1 MAAIEVKSQEP
12 EINFTQIDTII
23 RDEYGGNK
31 ENLIM
36 MMQAIQKLYR
46 YLPYSALRYLSD
58 YLHIPI
64 TKIYE
69 IATFYASFS
78 LEPKGKHI
86 ISVCTGTACH
96 LKGSGEMIKYIKEKT
111 GLEPGKTTSDMK
123 LTLECVN
130 CVGACGLA
138 PVVIINEKYNPEAE
152 LSLVSE
158 FIEQVKAE

>member
-1 MAAIEVKSQEP
+1 MAAIEVKYQEP
-12 EINFTQIDTII
+12 EIDFTMIDKII

-46 YLPYSALRYLSD
+46 YLPYSALRYLSN

-78 LEPKGKHI
+78 LDPKGKHI

-96 LKGSGEMIKYIKEKT
+96 LKGS
-111 GLEPGKTTSDMK
+111 
-123 LTLECVN
+123 
-130 CVGACGLA
+130 
-138 PVVIINEKYNPEAE
+138 
-152 LSLVSE
+152 
-158 FIEQVKAE
+158 

>member
-1 MAAIEVKSQEP
+1 MTACECKHQEP
-12 EINFTQIDTII
+12 VIDFTVIDKII
-23 RDEYGGNK
+23 HDDFDNNK

-36 MMQAIQKLYR
+36 MMQAIQKEYR

-58 YLHIPI
+58 CLTIPV

-96 LKGSGEMIKYIKEKT
+96 LKGSGEMVKYISEAT
-111 GLEPGKTTSDMK
+111 GLAPGKTTADMK
-123 LTLECVN
+123 LTLEAVN

-138 PVVIINEKYNPEAE
+138 PVVIINDKYNPEAE
-152 LSLVSE
+152 LSLISD
-158 FIEQVKAE
+158 FIERVKAE

>member
-1 MAAIEVKSQEP
+1 
-12 EINFTQIDTII
+12 
-23 RDEYGGNK
+23 
-31 ENLIM
+31 
-36 MMQAIQKLYR
+36 
-46 YLPYSALRYLSD
+46 
-58 YLHIPI
+58 
-64 TKIYE
+64 
-69 IATFYASFS
+69 
-78 LEPKGKHI
+78 
-86 ISVCTGTACH
+86 
-96 LKGSGEMIKYIKEKT
+96 MIKYIKEKT